1 VLALGAS
8 SAARRHCHCLVKP
21 SYETARFRRYPL
33 AMKGAVAAGHPLT
46 AQAGARILAEG
57 GNAVDACIAAAFVSW
72 VAESPLTGPGGGGFM
87 LVHSARDGSDRLL
100 DFFVAVPGAD
110 LPPGEAE
117 PMVSI
122 DVPFDERT
130 TQVFLI
136 GPAAVAVPGAPA
148 GLANAHRRFGRLP
161 WGELLTPAVELA
173 RRGVKLNAGQAFLH
187 DILDAILRHEDAG
200 RDVYGRDAPLEEGQ
214 TIVMDELAGTLEWL
228 AAEGAETL
236 YRGELARRVAEAVR
250 ERGGRVTESDLADY
264 RVIQRRPVRAA
275 YRGTEFVSN
284 PPPSSGGLLI
294 AFALRVLDRL
304 GPMPA
309 RGSAEAIAELTEAM
323 RETARARGGSFV
335 ADLYRGGAT
344 RRMLADDRVE
354 VAAQA
359 VRGRTRVPA
368 HEATGVPST
377 THISV
382 VDGAG
387 NAASLSASTG
397 CGSGFFVP
405 GTGIQLNNMLGEPD
419 LNPPG
424 RVVRPGER
432 LTSMMAPSFVL
443 EGGLPKL
450 VVGSAGSIR
459 LRAAI
464 LQIVVNVVDHGLDAE
479 EAVEAPRVHLDD
491 DALQLEGGIDAAT
504 AGALEEEGYD
514 VTRWAGRN
522 LYFGGA
528 NAVVARNGEL
538 EAAGDPR
545 RGGAGVVVA

>member
-1 VLALGAS
+1 
-8 SAARRHCHCLVKP
+8 
-21 SYETARFRRYPL
+21 
-33 AMKGAVAAGHPLT
+33 MKGAVAAGHPLT

-57 GNAVDACIAAAFVSW
+57 GNAVDACIASAFVSW

-110 LPPGEAE
+110 QAPGASPE
-117 PMVSI
+117 MVAV

-130 TQVFLI
+130 KQVFLI
-136 GPAAVAVPGAPA
+136 GPGAVAVPGAPA
-148 GLANAHRRFGRLP
+148 GLAAAHRRFGRLP
-161 WGELLTPAVELA
+161 WAELIGPAVEIA
-173 RRGVKLNAGQAFLH
+173 RQGVPLNAAQAFLH
-187 DILDAILRHEDAG
+187 DILDSILRHEEEG
-200 RDVYGRDAPLEEGQ
+200 RRVYGGDCPLEEGQ
-214 TIVMDELAGTLEWL
+214 EVVMDELAGTLEWL
-228 AAEGAETL
+228 AAEGADIF
-236 YRGELARRVAEAVR
+236 YRGELARRVAGVVR
-250 ERGGRVTESDLADY
+250 ERGGRVTESDLVDY

-294 AFALRVLDRL
+294 AFALRILDRL

-309 RGSAEAIAELTEAM
+309 RGSAEAISVLTEAM
-323 RETARARGGSFV
+323 RETARIRGGSFV

-344 RRMLADDRVE
+344 RRILADERVAE
-354 VAAQA
+354 AAQA
-359 VRGRTRVPA
+359 ARENARVPV
-368 HEATGVPST
+368 HETSGIPST

-382 VDGAG
+382 VDGDG

-397 CGSGFFVP
+397 CGSGLFVP
-405 GTGIQLNNMLGEPD
+405 GTGIQLNNMLGEHD

-424 RVVRPGER
+424 RAARPGER

-443 EGGLPKL
+443 DRGRPRL

-464 LQIVVNVVDHGLDAE
+464 LQIVVNVVDHGLSAR
-479 EAVEAPRVHLDD
+479 EAIEDPRVHLEEDV
-491 DALQLEGGIDAAT
+491 LQLEGGTDAA
-504 AGALEEEGYD
+504 AADLLEEQGYD

-528 NAVVARNGEL
+528 AAVVGRNGEL

-545 RGGAGVVVA
+545 RAGAGLVVA